1 MNIVLEKKYG
11 NKEPMSF
18 TVDNKD
24 DFLWALGNIWDAMKE
39 QIEEETPKTSETEE
53 EFWKELL
60 SKTVFDTKEEFWNW
74 MELMKLYGLQVQKF
88 DWFDFRKEV
97 VNDFI
102 AEKTDYT
109 DFEDMNDT
117 LDNYDEAIENI
128 REALR
133 YL

>member
-18 TVDNKD
+18 TVNNKD
-24 DFLWALGNIWDAMKE
+24 DFLWALGNMWDAMKE
-39 QIEEETPKTSETEE
+39 QIEEETPKDADA
-53 EFWKELL
+53 FWKDLL
-60 SKTVFDTKEEFWNW
+60 SKTVFDTKEEFIEW
-74 MELMKLYGLQVQKF
+74 MDMMKKYGLQVQKF
-88 DWFDFRKEV
+88 DWLDFRKEV

-117 LDNYDEAIENI
+117 MDNYEEAIKNI
-128 REALR
+128 REAIC